1 MAIVEDLSGNNFGLD
16 KRKGGKYDLP
26 ILRWQGPVQII
37 SAVVGAV
44 LSDKFG
50 NTARAIR
57 IAPIGNIH
65 YLVGDAPVA
74 TVLDSFLGGG
84 AVEDVR
90 VKGGEQI
97 SIIRDTADGLVSVTE
112 DG

>member
-26 ILRWQGPVQII
+26 ILRWQGPVQVLTAGAAAVA
-37 SAVVGAV
+37 SAA
-44 LSDKFG
+44 FG

-65 YLVGDAPVA
+65 YLVGAAPVA
-74 TVLDSFLGGG
+74 TATDQLLGGG

-90 VKGGEQI
+90 IKAGEIISVIQEGSGGI
-97 SIIRDTADGLVSVTE
+97 VTITE